1 MTGKESGKFCIF
13 PDCAFADPGS
23 WSSGII
29 PIWAYVLPAP
39 CRQHA
44 SAGAAPTSA
53 PVQMGRTDEIKI
65 SAIFGRIFSSDA

>member
-1 MTGKESGKFCIF
+1 MTGKVSGKFGIF
-13 PDCAFADPGS
+13 PDCAFADPDR

-29 PIWAYVLPAP
+29 PIWAYVLTAP
-39 CRQHA
+39 CRRHA
-44 SAGAAPTSA
+44 LAGAAPTSA